1 MSGFRRQDLV
11 LIASLLAAA
20 LLLSVIFYF
29 SGDGKETAGSVTAR
43 VDGKVMGS
51 WSLSEEGEYEIST
64 KYGRNLLRIRNG
76 RADMKEADCPEG
88 YCMKQNPLEKS
99 GDLLVCLPHHLIVR
113 AEGDAKDSLKE
124 AEVDAVAG
132 RTSP

>member
-1 MSGFRRQDLV
+1 MNGIRRQDLV

-20 LLLSVIFYF
+20 LLLAAVF
-29 SGDGKETAGSVTAR
+29 SLRENGKEGAGYITAR

-51 WSLSEEGEYEIST
+51 WSLSEDGEYEIRT
-64 KYGRNLLRIRNG
+64 KYGRNLIRICDG
-76 RADMKEADCPEG
+76 RADIEEADCPEG
-88 YCMKQNPLEKS
+88 YCMKQKPLEKS

-113 AEGDAKDSLKE
+113 AEKKAGTASQE
-124 AEVDAVAG
+124 TMVDAVAG